1 MHRSGGTSANRA
13 ASDAALPAHPSYAQC
28 RDEVVGMLLKIF
40 SLGLKDAPREDLED
54 ILLALRVLR
63 RDALALELGE
73 VRLRIRETDWIG
85 AVRLL
90 KRLESVDK
98 SNAASIALLAGCLF
112 KLQDDEWRR
121 YVANLLGDGANGA
134 ALALV
139 SRFIE
144 TSETVRHLPN
154 GPAVD
159 DLRTRIADV
168 LRTGGMST
176 Y

>member
-1 MHRSGGTSANRA
+1 VHRSA
-13 ASDAALPAHPSYAQC
+13 ATPAGASYGQC
-28 RDEVVGMLLKIF
+28 RDEVVGLLLKIF

-63 RDALALELGE
+63 REAFALDLGE
-73 VRLRIRETDWIG
+73 VRLRIREADWIG

-90 KRLESVDK
+90 KRLESADK

-112 KLQDDEWRR
+112 KLHDDEWRR
-121 YVANLLGDGANGA
+121 YVANLLRDGANGANAA

-144 TSETVRHLPN
+144 TTESVRQMPN

-168 LRTGGMST
+168 LRTGGMSA